1 MSQDLRSY
9 LRGLSK
15 AGEFDSEG
23 RFTVDV
29 HKKNIKI
36 RESRFQ
42 DPTFYL
48 LCCVRAGVTSDS
60 DHIFIRQ
67 KHGNTLVVLKN
78 PKKLRPADIVEG
90 VLGSSSRTATDDL
103 LAAALQGGLA
113 AGASRIAVKMPGSE
127 IRLTAELLK
136 VEPRESGS
144 DNVSLSFDFPPEPR
158 WKRSRRCLEESQT
171 VISRCAFCP
180 VPITMDGLQVV
191 DMDGWESLLRWQRT
205 EGSYGVH
212 RDFVWLEAF
221 MPEPDSRFP
230 CGVSRRK
237 SRVEYVGGERYMNTH
252 WDPREP
258 NTFLRIVPKS
268 QGKRH
273 QVGMF
278 LRLGSALEGNGR
290 LYMVKQGVTLEPVE
304 ENLGAPGVAVVVR
317 GDDFETDISLFSPI
331 VEGEEYQKL
340 LRVVRAQAT
349 ALAVQLGRERKHFT
363 FQPRDTAALIK
374 KAGLCGTG
382 GATVGLLAGPMGAL
396 VLGGTLFFLGALFV
410 LWQNTDAVLVDAEQK
425 VRWELDTFVQMVAP
439 EDDGK
444 TRL

>member
-1 MSQDLRSY
+1 VSQDLRSY

-15 AGEFDSEG
+15 AGELDSEG

-36 RESRFQ
+36 RANRFQ
-42 DPTFYL
+42 DPTLYL
-48 LCCVRAGVTSDS
+48 LCCVRAGVTSKAE
-60 DHIFIRQ
+60 HLFIRQ
-67 KHGNTLVVLKN
+67 KHSNTLVVLKN
-78 PKKLRPADIVEG
+78 PKKLRPESIVEG
-90 VLGSSSRTATDDL
+90 VMGASSLTATDDL
-103 LAAALQGGLA
+103 LAAAMQGGLS
-113 AGASRIAVKMPGSE
+113 AGAVRVVVKMPGSE
-127 IRLTAELLK
+127 IRLTSEQLK
-136 VEPRESGS
+136 VVPRESES
-144 DNVSLSFDFPPEPR
+144 DNVSLSFDFPTGAR
-158 WKRSRRCLEESQT
+158 WKKSRRCLEESQT

-191 DMDGWESLLRWQRT
+191 DMDGWENLFRWQRA

-221 MPEPDSRFP
+221 LQEPDSKFP

-237 SRVEYVGGERYMNTH
+237 SRVEYVGGERFKTTH
-252 WDPREP
+252 WDPREA

-268 QGKRH
+268 QGNRH
-273 QVGMF
+273 RVGMF
-278 LRLGSALEGNGR
+278 LRLGSALEGTGR
-290 LYMVKQGVTLEPVE
+290 LYLVKQGVTLEPVE
-304 ENLGAPGVAVVVR
+304 ENLGAPGLAVVVR
-317 GDDFETDISLFSPI
+317 GDEFETDISLFSPI
-331 VEGEEYQKL
+331 VEGEEYETL
-340 LRVVRAQAT
+340 LRVVRAQT
-349 ALAVQLGRERKHFT
+349 RALAVQLGRERKNFT
-363 FQPRDTAALIK
+363 FQPRDSAALLK

-382 GATVGLLAGPMGAL
+382 GAAVGLLAGPASSL

-425 VRWELDTFVQMVAP
+425 VRWELDAFVQLVAP